1 MSWLV
6 NGEGGL
12 TTAGYVVSVVL
23 MLVCLG
29 LGLALADRDG
39 KKRGFA
45 SRQLA
50 YCAMAVALA
59 YVTSFI
65 KLFKLPY
72 GGSVKLMSMLLKL

>member
-45 SRQLA
+45 SR
-50 YCAMAVALA
+50 
-59 YVTSFI
+59 
-65 KLFKLPY
+65 
-72 GGSVKLMSMLLKL
+72 